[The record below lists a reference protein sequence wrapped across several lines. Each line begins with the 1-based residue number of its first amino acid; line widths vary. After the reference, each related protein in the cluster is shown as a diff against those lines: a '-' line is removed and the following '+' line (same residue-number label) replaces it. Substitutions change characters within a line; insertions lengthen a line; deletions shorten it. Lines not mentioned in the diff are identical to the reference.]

1 MEIRTITVTV
11 KDPQRFEWGLR
22 EFYPHA
28 KVKLVALHSDNFAEY
43 VITYSKNEHRDGVAG
58 YVSGYRNW

>member
-1 MEIRTITVTV
+1 MEMKTITVKI

-28 KVKLVALHSDNFAEY
+28 NVKLVALHSDNFAEY
-43 VITYSKNEHRDGVAG
+43 VITYQLKEHRDGVAG
-58 YVSGYRNW
+58 YVRGHRNW